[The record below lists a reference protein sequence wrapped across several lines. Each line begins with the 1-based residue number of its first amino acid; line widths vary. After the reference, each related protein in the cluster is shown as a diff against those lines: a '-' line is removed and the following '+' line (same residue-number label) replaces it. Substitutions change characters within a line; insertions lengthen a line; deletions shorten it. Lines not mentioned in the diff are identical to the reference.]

1 MRMSSGR
8 RVVLAAVPAV
18 LVALVAGSAS
28 AQPASGNP
36 PPPKG
41 FEADSASFVSAR
53 TGFVLGTRHC
63 SELPC
68 KALLRK
74 TVNGGKTW
82 TSVPAPPVSLVPPF
96 TAPPLSNVSTVR
108 FSSASDGWS
117 FNPGLWA
124 TTDGGARWH
133 RVSLPG
139 EVVTLAASDGVVFV
153 VTEPV
158 NGGLGQAR
166 LYRSRVGA
174 STWTRVT
181 GVSSANALTVSGHS
195 VWAGVAPTMSTST
208 DGGKHWSKLPFSCP
222 PNLPDATAVAAASP
236 ANVALAC
243 TNPSS
248 PQPGESPKAVFTSA
262 NGGRTFHLA
271 GHPGH
276 PGNTGLIAMPPGRP
290 QVITLTA
297 TSGASYL
304 YRSADGGMTW
314 RMATYFDGGLG
325 FRDLAYASA
334 TTGYLIHNNG
344 GPVIANGKG
353 LMKTANAGASW
364 RTIPI
369 P

>member
-181 GVSSANALTVSGHS
+181 GVSPANALTVSGHS